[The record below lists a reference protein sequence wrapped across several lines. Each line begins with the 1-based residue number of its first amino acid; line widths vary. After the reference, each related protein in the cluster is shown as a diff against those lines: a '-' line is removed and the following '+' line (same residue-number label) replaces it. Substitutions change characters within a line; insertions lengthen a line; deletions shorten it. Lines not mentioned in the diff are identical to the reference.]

1 MRKAPGRPP
10 SGANASY
17 DALTSSIEPLV
28 SPVRTPRLVLAAVLS
43 VLLVGMAACGGSDE
57 EAQPPTTDEPTT
69 LGTEDPTTPTA
80 PVTSPPRRPPGPPGP
95 TIPEDLRDA
104 VRRWFR
110 LLETGFATG
119 RCQPLLDQVE
129 EDLPSLD
136 GISAKG
142 GAAYGAL
149 FRGAGNGCV
158 GRVGAA
164 RTELQRARALLPALD
179 PDEGFDTTCR
189 AQMLLVWAFEV
200 YLGQRIPL
208 DCAPARTTTAPAPS
222 TTSSTSRAPTTTS

>member
-1 MRKAPGRPP
+1 MHAARAPR
-10 SGANASY
+10 
-17 DALTSSIEPLV
+17 
-28 SPVRTPRLVLAAVLS
+28 RVLAALLTM
-43 VLLVGMAACGGSDE
+43 LLVATAACGGSDE
-57 EAQPPTTDEPTT
+57 ETQPPTTEESTT
-69 LGTEDPTTPTA
+69 VATGDPTTPATA
-80 PVTSPPRRPPGPPGP
+80 VTSPPRRPPGPPGP

-110 LLETGFATG
+110 LLETGYATG
-119 RCQPLLDQVE
+119 RCQPLLDQIE

-158 GRVGAA
+158 GRVAIA

-179 PDEGFDTTCR
+179 RDEGFDTTCA

-208 DCAPARTTTAPAPS
+208 DCAPATTTTTS
-222 TTSSTSRAPTTTS
+222 TSSTTTSTSRVTTTTS